1 MVHERERLIVCC
13 TPFFGDDLAVVR
25 SGVDCA
31 RCALVFFHRSRQAPM
46 ATAAATA
53 ELQHRHRRAADGMD
67 GEAQTRRPDHHYGS
81 ADHLLG
87 CALVAHACG
96 RYAAPSAYSFNF
108 PELPRGWKRRLF
120 SYAYE
125 RVDDLRVH
133 SNMEI
138 QLYHDY
144 FSIPKDRIHLSLWS
158 MNPPEVEPGGSLITG
173 DYMTAIGGNSRD
185 YQTLLAACWKTPEI
199 PMVWVVRPENVA
211 GLDLPP
217 HVRVFCNTSYP
228 VAMNYLAHSR
238 AMVLP
243 LKGAEVPCGHVTLV
257 SAMFLGK
264 AILATDSAG
273 IHDYVA
279 EGVTGMLCRPA
290 DPEHMVSCMRL
301 LWRDRELNERM
312 GENGLRF
319 AETFCTESH
328 ARARN
333 ARVPCRMRPYCVSRS
348 LD

>member
-1 MVHERERLIVCC
+1 MVHERKRLIVCC
-13 TPFFGDDLAVVR
+13 TPFFGDDWAWYALELTAPDVRWCFFTDHVKHRWQRLLQRPNFNTVIAGLRTAWIAKRRRADLIITMDPRITFWVALWSRVLAV
-25 SGVDCA
+25 DTP
-31 RCALVFFHRSRQAPM
+31 HI
-46 ATAAATA
+46 
-53 ELQHRHRRAADGMD
+53 
-67 GEAQTRRPDHHYGS
+67 
-81 ADHLLG
+81 
-87 CALVAHACG
+87 
-96 RYAAPSAYSFNF
+96 AYSFNF

-125 RVDDLRVH
+125 RVDALRVH

-158 MNPPEVEPGGSLITG
+158 MNPPDVEPGGSLIIG

-328 ARARN
+328 ARDE
-333 ARVPCRMRPYCVSRS
+333 MREYLAGCGLTASAKV
-348 LD
+348 